1 MLTYKCSKE
10 TFLIVLLFFFH
21 SIAFIFN
28 LCRCNNI
35 LLKRSDNI
43 LLVDF
48 CYSSMQFRN
57 YDVKKGRSGP
67 PLNFKLCDTK
77 GLEIDDGIDP
87 AEFSY
92 ILDGNMPDKYLVS
105 KRIL

>member
-1 MLTYKCSKE
+1 M
-10 TFLIVLLFFFH
+10 
-21 SIAFIFN
+21 
-28 LCRCNNI
+28 
-35 LLKRSDNI
+35 LKRSDNI
-43 LLVDF
+43 LVVDF
-48 CYSSMQFRN
+48 CYSSIQFRN

>member
-10 TFLIVLLFFFH
+10 TFVSLLLLFLH
-21 SIAFIFN
+21 SMAFIFE
-28 LCRCNNI
+28 LRRCNNI
-35 LLKRSDNI
+35 LLKRNDNI
-43 LLVDF
+43 VDF
-48 CYSSMQFRN
+48 CNSSMQFRN

>member
-1 MLTYKCSKE
+1 MCSHINVVRKL
-10 TFLIVLLFFFH
+10 FNCLIIIIFH

-35 LLKRSDNI
+35 LLKRNDNI
-43 LLVDF
+43 VDF
-48 CYSSMQFRN
+48 CNSSMQFRN

-77 GLEIDDGIDP
+77 GLVIDDGIDP
-87 AEFSY
+87 AEFSC
-92 ILDGNMPDKYLVS
+92 ILDGNMPDRYLVS

>member
-1 MLTYKCSKE
+1 MILREIY
-10 TFLIVLLFFFH
+10 VLDIL
-21 SIAFIFN
+21 N
-28 LCRCNNI
+28 LPI
-35 LLKRSDNI
+35 
-43 LLVDF
+43 
-48 CYSSMQFRN
+48 QFRN

-77 GLEIDDGIDP
+77 GLEIDEGIDP

-105 KRIL
+105 KKIL